1 MNKNKTNKTN
11 KPLVNIKNTPYL
23 IIVESPFKC
32 KKIEKFLGFQ
42 YKCIASNGHFREI
55 SKINTTYEPIF
66 EIIPLK
72 QKNVDNMREIIS
84 YFRDSPENIFIAT
97 DDDREGEAIA
107 WHICM
112 TFELPIEKVHRILFH
127 EITEPA
133 IKEAVLNPIKIRM
146 NIVFAQHARQ
156 VLDRLVGFQISPLL
170 TKRMNNKGDGEM
182 KYLSAGRCQTPA
194 LRLIYD
200 RQIERDNASDIDTN
214 TYTVNGFFFSQ
225 QLKFVLSQKLITK
238 EKCVS
243 FLEKSRE
250 FSHEMKIEKPQQKNI
265 SAPLPLN
272 TSSLLQS
279 ANTLFQLSSKETMN
293 YCQQLYQSGYIT
305 YMRTESIKYSKTF
318 ISKVNKYIADT
329 FSPEYI
335 GNIDQM
341 QIQDCP
347 HEAIRVTDLYCK
359 EISDNIIGGKDNE
372 FQKQKEQRQ
381 KLYSFIWKRSI
392 ESCMSDYIYK
402 QTIAKITTPLPEYYY
417 EYVVDIP
424 VFLGWTVIGTDNQN
438 KNNGLL
444 LFLQS
449 AKSPI
454 KCMKIECE
462 QYIPERKG
470 HYCESGLIRDLE
482 KYGIGRPSTFSIIL
496 QCIQERDYVRKQ
508 NIEGETIDCTNILLD
523 NLHLFS
529 LKTPSPR
536 AELSGQTCGEIV
548 FVKKE
553 RIIGK
558 EKNKLVLQELG
569 KCIIDE
575 LIPTFND
582 LFSYDYTKKMEMELD
597 KISGGSSSGG
607 SSSVWNSI
615 CRECE
620 KTIAK
625 NAKQWKTEMKQIYPI
640 DDEHELIFIKTGPII
655 RIKDNDGKKNI
666 NYKRIK
672 SNLKIDFE
680 KLRDKKYNLEEL
692 LEIPKDILGE
702 YEGYPLYLKNGQY
715 GLYVT
720 WGEKKEKISLENKK
734 IEDINLQYIVE
745 YLSAKKHIPLPKQII
760 RVLNEHISIRKGKYG
775 HYIYCSIPGKDT
787 EFYNIKLF
795 PGNYLNCETNELLR
809 WLENTYGII

>member
-1 MNKNKTNKTN
+1 MNKNKTN

-55 SKINTTYEPIF
+55 SKINTKEKENAYEPVF

-72 QKNVDNMREIIS
+72 QKHVDNMREIIS

-133 IKEAVLNPIKIRM
+133 IKKAVLNPMKIRM

-170 TKRMNNKGDGEM
+170 TKRMNNNGDGEM

-200 RQIERDNASDIDTN
+200 RENTLDINIDIDTD

-238 EKCVS
+238 EKCIS

-250 FSHEMKIEKPQQKNI
+250 FTHEMKIENPQQKNI

-293 YCQQLYQSGYIT
+293 YCQQLYQAGYIT
-305 YMRTESIKYSKTF
+305 YMRTESVVYSKTF
-318 ISKVNKYIADT
+318 ISKVNKYIAGT

-335 GNIDQM
+335 GNIELLQN
-341 QIQDCP
+341 QNPNDCP

-359 EISDNIIGGKDNE
+359 EISLSMLKE
-372 FQKQKEQRQ
+372 SQKQKEQRQ

-392 ESCMSDYIYK
+392 ESCMSDYVYK
-402 QTIAKITTPLPEYYY
+402 QTIVKITTPLPEYYY

-424 VFLGWTVIGTDNQN
+424 VFLGWTVIDIDNRKDNQ
-438 KNNGLL
+438 KNGIL

-462 QYIPERKG
+462 VYIPERKG

-508 NIEGETIDCTNILLD
+508 NIEGETIECTNIALN
-523 NLHLFS
+523 NL
-529 LKTPSPR
+529 KN
-536 AELSGQTCGEIV
+536 GEIV

-582 LFSYDYTKKMEMELD
+582 LFSYNYTKKMEMELD
-597 KISGGSSSGG
+597 KISNGNNN
-607 SSSVWNSI
+607 VWNSI
-615 CRECE
+615 CRECD

-625 NAKQWKTEMKQIYPI
+625 NAKQWKMEMKQIYPI
-640 DDEHELIFIKTGPII
+640 DDKHELIFIKTGPII
-655 RIKDNDGKKNI
+655 RIKDDNDDDGNGKKN

-680 KLRDKKYNLEEL
+680 KLRNKKYNLEEL

-720 WGEKKEKISLENKK
+720 WGEKKEKISLDLNKK

-775 HYIYCSIPGKDT
+775 HYIHCSIPGKDKDT

-795 PGNYLNCETNELLR
+795 PGDYLNCETNELLR

>member
-55 SKINTTYEPIF
+55 SKINTKEKENAYEPVF

-72 QKNVDNMREIIS
+72 QKHVDNIREIIS

-133 IKEAVLNPIKIRM
+133 IKEAVLNPMKIRM

-170 TKRMNNKGDGEM
+170 TKRMNNNGEM

-200 RQIERDNASDIDTN
+200 RENTLDIDIDIDIDIDTN
-214 TYTVNGFFFSQ
+214 TYTINGFFFSQ

-238 EKCVS
+238 EKCIS

-250 FSHEMKIEKPQQKNI
+250 FSHEMKIENPQQKNI
-265 SAPLPLN
+265 SPPLPLN

-293 YCQQLYQSGYIT
+293 YCQQLYQAGYIT
-305 YMRTESIKYSKTF
+305 YMRTESVVYSKTF
-318 ISKVNKYIADT
+318 ISKVNKYIAGT

-335 GNIDQM
+335 GNIELLQN
-341 QIQDCP
+341 QNQNDCP

-359 EISDNIIGGKDNE
+359 EISLSMLKE
-372 FQKQKEQRQ
+372 SPKQKEQRQ

-392 ESCMSDYIYK
+392 ESCMSDYVYK
-402 QTIAKITTPLPEYYY
+402 QTIVKITAPLPEYYY

-424 VFLGWTVIGTDNQN
+424 VFLGWTVIDIDNRKDNQ
-438 KNNGLL
+438 KNGIL

-462 QYIPERKG
+462 VYIPERKG

-508 NIEGETIDCTNILLD
+508 NIEGKPIEYTNIMLD
-523 NLHLFS
+523 NL
-529 LKTPSPR
+529 KN
-536 AELSGQTCGEIV
+536 GEII
-548 FVKKE
+548 FLKKE

-597 KISGGSSSGG
+597 KISNGNNN
-607 SSSVWNSI
+607 VWNSI
-615 CRECE
+615 CRECD

-625 NAKQWKTEMKQIYPI
+625 NAKRWKMEMKQIYPI
-640 DDEHELIFIKTGPII
+640 DDKHELIFIKTGPII
-655 RIKDNDGKKNI
+655 RIKDDNDGDDNGKKT

-680 KLRDKKYNLEEL
+680 KLRNKKYNLEEL

-720 WGEKKEKISLENKK
+720 WGEKKEKISLDQNKK
-734 IEDINLQYIVE
+734 IEDINLQYIVD

-775 HYIYCSIPGKDT
+775 HYIHCSIPGKDKDT

-795 PGNYLNCETNELLR
+795 PGDYLKCETNELLR